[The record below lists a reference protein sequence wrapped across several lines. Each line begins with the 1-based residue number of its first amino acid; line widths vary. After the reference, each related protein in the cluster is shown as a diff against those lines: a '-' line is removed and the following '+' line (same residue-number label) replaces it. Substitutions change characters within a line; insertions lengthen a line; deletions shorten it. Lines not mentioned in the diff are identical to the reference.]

1 MITDERLAAQIYNKG
16 KTGTPQEKGYLLLRP
31 EEALYC
37 DYRKD
42 LELRIDEKKKY
53 QSKNYIIYKDLKERG
68 LVVKVDETELRVY
81 DRQTKTKGQAS
92 AIVLPKT
99 FNEQIDFTNIFK
111 ELDRG
116 LERRVQ
122 IGIIDSDKDVV
133 YYVIKNII
141 WPNTKLKEGQESTIS
156 DMEVKELIEK
166 GYQINSGLKFGT
178 HYRVYDYESKHAPW
192 LIHVIKEGI
201 NWLDIARMVRVGHGV
216 NKTIVLAHKQ
226 KWLSIE
232 WIKP

>member
-1 MITDERLAAQIYNKG
+1 MITNERLAAQIYNKG
-16 KTGTPQEKGYLLLRP
+16 KTGTPQEKGYLLLHP

-42 LELRIDEKKKY
+42 IELSDKERDKFQNDNFIV
-53 QSKNYIIYKDLKERG
+53 YKDLKDRG
-68 LVVKVDETELRVY
+68 LVVKVDDLGLRVY
-81 DRQTKTKGQAS
+81 DRKTETKGQAS
-92 AIVLPKT
+92 AIVLPKK
-99 FNEQIDFTNIFK
+99 FDDEIDFTNIFE
-111 ELDRG
+111 ELGKG

-133 YYVIKNII
+133 YYVIKNIE
-141 WPNTKLKEGQESTIS
+141 WPNTKMKEGQNSTI
-156 DMEVKELIEK
+156 DDEEVKELIDK
-166 GYQINSGLKFGT
+166 GYQLNSGLKFGT

-192 LIHVIKEGI
+192 LIHVVREGI

-216 NKTIVLAHKQ
+216 NKIIVLSYKRN
-226 KWLSIE
+226 WLSIE

>member
-1 MITDERLAAQIYNKG
+1 M
-16 KTGTPQEKGYLLLRP
+16 
-31 EEALYC
+31 
-37 DYRKD
+37 
-42 LELRIDEKKKY
+42 
-53 QSKNYIIYKDLKERG
+53 
-68 LVVKVDETELRVY
+68 Y

-99 FNEQIDFTNIFK
+99 FNEQIDFTNIFE
-111 ELDRG
+111 ELAKG

-133 YYVIKNII
+133 YYVIKNIQ

-156 DMEVKELIEK
+156 DREVKELIEK

-216 NKTIVLAHKQ
+216 NKTIVLAYKQ

>member
-1 MITDERLAAQIYNKG
+1 MITDEKLAAQIYNKG
-16 KTGTPQEKGYLLLRP
+16 KTGTPQEKGHLLLRP

-42 LELRIDEKKKY
+42 LELRDDEKEKY

-81 DRQTKTKGQAS
+81 DRQTETKGQAS

-99 FNEQIDFTNIFK
+99 FNEQIDFTNIFE
-111 ELDRG
+111 ELAKG

-133 YYVIKNII
+133 YYVIKNIQ
-141 WPNTKLKEGQESTIS
+141 WPNTKYSMAK
-156 DMEVKELIEK
+156 
-166 GYQINSGLKFGT
+166 Y
-178 HYRVYDYESKHAPW
+178 
-192 LIHVIKEGI
+192 
-201 NWLDIARMVRVGHGV
+201 
-216 NKTIVLAHKQ
+216 
-226 KWLSIE
+226 
-232 WIKP
+232 